1 MGHGSSAGAVRCSS
15 NRDWVC
21 VCTYVRVRACW
32 YISLVLGF
40 KFMMKI
46 DLKIFHCLGGADP
59 SSRRLSAS
67 WGNCHLC
74 PDLHCFWT
82 PQVLPAGCYLSG
94 SAYQHNR
101 RSEVT
106 FMKCGFY
113 YFYYLSF
120 FYFRLSRK
128 LSWLSINRL
137 CGAGRKPGSKTTT
150 LPQPKSRPQT
160 QVKR

>member
-1 MGHGSSAGAVRCSS
+1 
-15 NRDWVC
+15 
-21 VCTYVRVRACW
+21 
-32 YISLVLGF
+32 
-40 KFMMKI
+40 MMKI

-74 PDLHCFWT
+74 PDLYCFWT

-120 FYFRLSRK
+120 FLQIIQETVLAQYQQALRRWEEARQQNDYAATDKKPSSNTSEKVIFFLNSNSFDHLLNLRLHHHSFPCYRK
-128 LSWLSINRL
+128 LTHQ
-137 CGAGRKPGSKTTT
+137 K
-150 LPQPKSRPQT
+150 
-160 QVKR
+160 